1 MNISNNYKRIDLLLA
16 KFLLANDSGGPLVS
30 YNGQKPVLTGIV
42 SWGIIPCGTP
52 GTPSVYTRVYKFND
66 WIAQKIESIFQLNF
80 YINRETEKRIDVYE
94 KNGISHAVYASKT
107 HLFYKELPQRKELS
121 YEIENFGRI
130 KSTHS
135 SGIRDLTA
143 IDNTIY
149 SCSMDPNVKS
159 WMFTN
164 TGLVYQRTYDLPRS
178 DRFSSLWSP
187 CMSSCPGPRRD
198 LFATGLDC
206 GTIYVFDSRFR
217 NNPISHYR
225 PHTRDV
231 NSLAMNAEYILST
244 SLDKTVSVW
253 DQRAGRTMKSIT
265 FPGEA
270 HFPTCINMRQD
281 LVFVG
286 TRTWDKSRSWDF
298 PKLHVLNPKDDFKLV
313 KSYSTEHTKS
323 ITKVHLTHEC
333 LITSSEDGTV
343 RIASLTDPPKPIATL
358 RSEIGGIND
367 MDYLNGTLA
376 VVGSGI
382 KVWCPKLTCSTKRVQ
397 RNNNK

>member
-1 MNISNNYKRIDLLLA
+1 MLSYVTIKQETALWKQQESRKKRLFIKKKSGYMNNIMNA
-16 KFLLANDSGGPLVS
+16 VS
-30 YNGQKPVLTGIV
+30 LMHV
-42 SWGIIPCGTP
+42 
-52 GTPSVYTRVYKFND
+52 
-66 WIAQKIESIFQLNF
+66 
-80 YINRETEKRIDVYE
+80 
-94 KNGISHAVYASKT
+94 NGISHAVYASKT